1 MKEQNKLKVF
11 ISKILL
17 KFFGRKEVPK
27 EVSDANKREMCRRAL
42 DSGVCPHNCD
52 LCAWNT
58 LR

>member
-17 KFFGRKEVPK
+17 KLFGRKETPK
-27 EVSDANKREMCRRAL
+27 EVSDENKREMCRRAL
-42 DSGVCPHNCD
+42 QSGVCPHTCD
-52 LCAWNT
+52 ICAWNT